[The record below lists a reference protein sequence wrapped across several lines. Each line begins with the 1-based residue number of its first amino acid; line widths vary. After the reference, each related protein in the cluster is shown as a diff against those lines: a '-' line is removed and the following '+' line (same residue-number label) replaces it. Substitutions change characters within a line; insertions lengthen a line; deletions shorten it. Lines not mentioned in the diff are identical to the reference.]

1 MKTHSSTPTGGV
13 FRNSAL
19 ITGRT
24 RKMANTYI
32 GSAICVAAVTV
43 VDSLIAGISI
53 GESALA
59 AIGAAAPLLAIS
71 QILHCLLGFGI
82 SKLMIRAVGRGKR
95 KEADRIFGAVLIAAA
110 AAYLIV
116 YIPLLIFE
124 RPLLGLFMKDQTLLD
139 GVILYTRP
147 LFLSAPFFE
156 VFLCIERAFRIDGRA
171 KLFAQR
177 GIITTIANI
186 FFDILLVSGL
196 GMGVSGLAWAS
207 VIASVLG
214 YAVPLSHFFSKKR
227 TVSPDFSVIRS
238 PEEFWSYIK
247 EDVHLGGSATL
258 DEVLDGLAL
267 AAQTAVIGTIAGSG
281 GLAIWAVFKALR
293 GILISVSNG
302 ASGSTSAFAG
312 LLNGQKDYDGVRY
325 AIKTGIGMALA
336 ASVLAFVL
344 IQLFAERI
352 SDLYR
357 IEPELQQLCARCLRI
372 GSYAA
377 PPLAFLTVLSSYLT
391 DVNRI
396 GLANLLAITRK
407 GLVIVSAAI
416 AFRMTLT
423 SFFVVYEIAAA
434 LAAIVMIV
442 LLVRD
447 RHWFVPA
454 RNPALIADYS
464 IRLQADQIAA
474 MSADAADKLRRDGY
488 PDACDMTVALVLEES
503 MNYIVQQNPDT
514 EICADIQMTRH
525 GGGVHV
531 LIMDDGTAYNPLSAI
546 AKPDPAKPG
555 EMEAVI
561 ILGLGA
567 AADYDRVLDLNQLS
581 LSVELPAEVEKG
593 I

>member
-1 MKTHSSTPTGGV
+1 MRMHSSTQTGGV

-32 GSAICVAAVTV
+32 GSAICVAAVTA

-82 SKLMIRAVGRGKR
+82 SKLMIRAVGMGKR
-95 KEADRIFGAVLIAAA
+95 READRIFGAVLITAA

-124 RPLLGLFMKDQTLLD
+124 RPLLGLFMKDLTLLD

-147 LFLSAPFFE
+147 LFLSATFFE

-171 KLFAQR
+171 KLFALR
-177 GIITTIANI
+177 GIITTVANI
-186 FFDILLVSGL
+186 LFDILLVSGL

-207 VIASVLG
+207 VIASALG

-238 PEEFWSYIK
+238 PEEFRSYIK

-357 IEPELQQLCARCLRI
+357 IELELRQLCARCLRI

-396 GLANLLAITRK
+396 GLANLLAIMRK
-407 GLVIVSAAI
+407 GLLIVSAAL

-423 SFFVVYEIAAA
+423 RFFVLYGIAAA
-434 LAAIVMIV
+434 LAAVVMIV

-447 RHWFVPA
+447 RHWFVPE

-464 IRLQADQIAA
+464 IRLRADQIAA

-488 PDACDMTVALVLEES
+488 SKARGLKVALVLEES

-514 EICADIQMTRH
+514 EIRADIQMVRH
-525 GGGVHV
+525 GGGVHI
-531 LIMDDGTAYNPLSAI
+531 LIMDDGTVYSPLSAL
-546 AKPDPAKPG
+546 AEPDLTRPG
-555 EMEAVI
+555 ETEAVI
-561 ILGLGA
+561 ILGLA
-567 AADYDRVLDLNQLS
+567 AAANYDRVLDLNQLS
-581 LSVELPAEVEKG
+581 LSVELSSGVKEGV
-593 I
+593 